1 MIEPTEGNL
10 ESPVLTPDERRRL
23 FIDIDWDHA
32 ETGDPVELPFPHLF
46 EAQVDRTPD
55 ARAAAFGAEFL
66 TYGELNERANR
77 LAHYLAACG
86 VGPEVRVGVCLNRS
100 LDLLV
105 GLLGVLKAGGAY
117 VPLDPSYPADRLIY
131 MLEDAAVPVLV
142 TQETLRA
149 SLPSC
154 QARTVCIDSD
164 WSDIAACSG
173 RNTERDILPD
183 TVAYVIYTSGS
194 TGRPKGAMILH
205 RGLSNYLLWAA
216 KEYQCNAGNGV
227 PVHSPIG
234 FDLTVTSLFVPLVSG
249 QHVSIV
255 PQDQG
260 VGALG
265 ETLTGD
271 TDWTLVKIT
280 PAHLDLL
287 ARQISPSAAS
297 GQVRTF
303 VVGGEMLRGESLA
316 FWRQHA
322 PSTRIVNEYGPTET
336 VVGCCVYAFPA
347 SGAPDGPVPIGRPIA
362 NTELHV
368 LDEQGQP
375 VPAEMPGELYIG
387 GAGVARGYLNQ
398 PAMTAS
404 RFVPRSGLSDGS
416 GRLYRTGDGVQWR
429 PDGNLEFLGRL
440 DEQVKIRGYR
450 IELGEIETVLAT
462 HPGVLDAVV
471 LAREDTPGDR
481 RLVAYLVWEGVP
493 AEPAALRTYLKKKLP
508 EYMVPAAIVT
518 LAALPLT
525 PNGKVDR
532 KALPPPS
539 VAVSSA
545 ATDSNRHS
553 VGSLELQIRIA
564 WQEVLGLSS
573 VGLDDDFFELGG
585 HSLQALVVVRRLEQ
599 SLSRDLALSVML
611 RARTIR
617 QLAALLRQDQ
627 EAPAS
632 SCLVRLRVGAGRPP
646 FYCVHGAAANVLYLE
661 GLARHLSPDIPLYG
675 IQSRGLDGREE
686 PLTSAEDM
694 AAHYVDEIRKVQPH
708 GPYYVGGLSFGGA
721 IAFEMAQ
728 QFHAMG
734 EVAGL
739 VALMDT
745 NLPTWRSY
753 IADRSA
759 LFDSRIYPFVT
770 ALERNLVTIRKTG
783 LRASLRHI
791 TGSIRPWRGRDERRN
806 KPEIPDGFADTDLL
820 SPTLERIW
828 KANIAAADKYQPHMY
843 PGRLTLFWA
852 TDWPTPSRSDAR
864 LRWADFA
871 EDGLEVHRIP
881 GSHGSFRFEPH
892 VRVLAEKL
900 DMCLKRAQAS
910 HLGNGG

>member
-1 MIEPTEGNL
+1 MIEPTERSL
-10 ESPVLTPDERRRL
+10 ESSVLTPDERRRL
-23 FIDIDWDHA
+23 FIDIDWDHT
-32 ETGDPVELPFPHLF
+32 ETGDPAQLPFPYLF
-46 EAQVDRTPD
+46 EAQVNQTPD
-55 ARAAAFGAEFL
+55 ARAAAFGTEFL

-86 VGPEVRVGVCLNRS
+86 VGPEVRVGVCLERS

-131 MLEDAAVPVLV
+131 MLEDAAVPVLI

-154 QARTVCIDSD
+154 QAKTVCIDSD

-194 TGRPKGAMILH
+194 TGRPKGAMIVH

-216 KEYQCNAGNGV
+216 KEYRGCAGNGV

-234 FDLTVTSLFVPLVSG
+234 FDLTVTSLFVPLVCG

-265 ETLTGD
+265 ETLTSD

-287 ARQISPSAAS
+287 ARQISPSTAS

-316 FWRQHA
+316 FWREHA

-336 VVGCCVYAFPA
+336 VVGCCIYAFPA
-347 SGAPDGPVPIGRPIA
+347 SEAPDGPVPIGKPIA
-362 NTELHV
+362 NTQLHV

-375 VPAEMPGELYIG
+375 VPAETPGELYIG
-387 GAGVARGYLNQ
+387 GTGVARGYLNQ
-398 PAMTAS
+398 PALTAS
-404 RFVPRSGLSDGS
+404 RFVPLSGLSDGS
-416 GRLYRTGDGVQWR
+416 ERLYRTGDGVQWR

-450 IELGEIETVLAT
+450 IELGEIETVLAA
-462 HPGVLDAVV
+462 HPGVLDTVV

-481 RLVAYLVWEGVP
+481 RLVAYLVWEGAP
-493 AEPAALRTYLKKKLP
+493 AEPAALRSYLKKKLP

-518 LAALPLT
+518 LQALPLT

-532 KALPPPS
+532 KALPPPVV
-539 VAVSSA
+539 VAAPLLESSGCPV
-545 ATDSNRHS
+545 DP
-553 VGSLELQIRIA
+553 LELQIRYL
-564 WQEVLGLSS
+564 WQDALGVPSI
-573 VGLDDDFFELGG
+573 GLDDDFFELGG
-585 HSLQALVVVRRLEQ
+585 HSLQALVVVRRLEKM
-599 SLSRDLALSVML
+599 LSRDLPLSVML
-611 RARTIR
+611 RTRTIR
-617 QLAALLRQDQ
+617 QLSTLLRQDQ
-627 EAPAS
+627 EAPVA
-632 SCLVRLRVGAGRPP
+632 SCLVRLRAGTERPP

-675 IQSRGLDGREE
+675 IQSRGLDGLQQ
-686 PLTSAEDM
+686 PLISAEEM
-694 AAHYVDEIRKVQPH
+694 AAHYIDEIRKVQPH
-708 GPYYVGGLSFGGA
+708 GPYYLGGLSFGGA

-728 QFHAMG
+728 QLHAQG

-759 LFDSRIYPFVT
+759 LFDSRIYPFVS
-770 ALERNLVTIRKTG
+770 ALERNFVTIRKAG
-783 LRASLRHI
+783 VGASLRQF
-791 TGSIRPWRGRDERRN
+791 TRSIRPWLSRDEHRN
-806 KPEIPDGFADTDLL
+806 RAEIPDGLADTELL

-828 KANIAAADKYQPHMY
+828 RANIAAADKYQPHMY

-852 TDWPTPSRSDAR
+852 TDWPTPSRNDAR

-900 DMCLKRAQAS
+900 DMCLKRAHATYVAK
-910 HLGNGG
+910 HA

>member
-1 MIEPTEGNL
+1 MIKISERSLGDLSTLTTE
-10 ESPVLTPDERRRL
+10 ERVRILVDWDRTRTDNPIEVPFPRL
-23 FIDIDWDHA
+23 F
-32 ETGDPVELPFPHLF
+32 ER
-46 EAQVDRTPD
+46 QVDQTPD
-55 ARAAAFGAEFL
+55 AKAAAFGTQFL

-86 VGPEVRVGVCLNRS
+86 VGPEVRVGICLDRS

-105 GLLGVLKAGGAY
+105 GLLAVLKARGAY
-117 VPLDPSYPADRLIY
+117 VPLDPSYPADRLAY
-131 MLEDAAVPVLV
+131 MLEDAAVPALI

-149 SLPSC
+149 SLPPC
-154 QARTVCIDSD
+154 QARIVCIDSG
-164 WSDIAACSG
+164 WSEIAACSG
-173 RNTERDILPD
+173 RNTACDISPD
-183 TVAYVIYTSGS
+183 AVAYVIYTSGS
-194 TGRPKGAMILH
+194 TGRPKGAMIQH

-216 KEYQCNAGNGV
+216 NEYQGSAGNGV

-234 FDLTVTSLFVPLVSG
+234 FDLTVTSLFVPLVCG
-249 QHVSIV
+249 QQVSMV

-287 ARQISPSAAS
+287 ARQISPGAAA

-303 VVGGEMLRGESLA
+303 VVGGEALRGESLD

-336 VVGCCVYAFPA
+336 VVGCCIYAFPA
-347 SGAPDGPVPIGRPIA
+347 GEAPDGPIPIGKQIA
-362 NTELHV
+362 NTQLYV
-368 LDEQGQP
+368 LDEQGEP
-375 VPAEMPGELYIG
+375 VPVGVPGELYIG

-398 PAMTAS
+398 PALTAS
-404 RFVPRSGLSDGS
+404 RFVPHSGAE
-416 GRLYRTGDGVQWR
+416 RVYRTGDGAQWQA
-429 PDGNLEFLGRL
+429 DGNLEFLGRL

-450 IELGEIETVLAT
+450 IELGEIESVLAS

-471 LAREDTPGDR
+471 LARADTPGDR
-481 RLVAYLVWEGVP
+481 RLVAYLVWEGKA

-518 LAALPLT
+518 LEALPLT
-525 PNGKVDR
+525 ANGKVDR
-532 KALPPPS
+532 KALPPPM
-539 VAVSSA
+539 VVSAPLIESHGCPV
-545 ATDSNRHS
+545 DP
-553 VGSLELQIRIA
+553 LELQIRYL
-564 WQEVLGLSS
+564 WQDALGVPSI
-573 VGLDDDFFELGG
+573 GLDDDFFELGG
-585 HSLQALVVVRRLEQ
+585 HSLQALVVVRRLEKI
-599 SLSRDLALSVML
+599 LSRDLPLSVML
-611 RARTIR
+611 RTRTVR
-617 QLAALLRQDQ
+617 QLATLLRQDQ
-627 EAPAS
+627 EAPVA
-632 SCLVRLRVGAGRPP
+632 SCLVRLRAGTARPP

-675 IQSRGLDGREE
+675 IQSRGLDGIQE
-686 PLTSAEDM
+686 PLTSAEAM
-694 AAHYVDEIRKVQPH
+694 AAHYIDEIRQVQPH
-708 GPYYVGGLSFGGA
+708 GPYYLGGLSFGGA

-728 QFHAMG
+728 QFHARG
-734 EVAGL
+734 EAVGL

-770 ALERNLVTIRKTG
+770 AIERNLITIRRTG
-783 LRASLRHI
+783 VRASLRQF
-791 TGSIRPWRGRDERRN
+791 TGSLRPRVSKDERRN
-806 KPEIPDGFADTDLL
+806 KPEIPDGLADTDLL

-828 KANIAAADKYQPHMY
+828 KTNIAAADKYQPHMY

-852 TDWPTPSRSDAR
+852 TDWPTPSRNDAR

-871 EDGLEVHRIP
+871 EEGLEVHRIP
-881 GSHGSFRFEPH
+881 GSHGSFRFEPN

-900 DMCLKRAQAS
+900 DVCLKRAQATY
-910 HLGNGG
+910 LGKP